1 MEQGRERNDSEIE
14 YFRRCVHMLAYAV
27 KRRKTLAYRVFVQ
40 HFSSRMQ
47 VKTFTSDL
55 EEGSAMWPAKWSV
68 MFRVREGRTIRRRQR
83 YDGYDNDVGWTSEG
97 DYCERRRQRWLRRR
111 APAPSATKAHVA
123 GLGNRGGD
131 DRGGKKPRLG
141 ECGAFSFEFFFQIGG
156 APEIPPEKLP

>member
-1 MEQGRERNDSEIE
+1 
-14 YFRRCVHMLAYAV
+14 MLAYAV

-83 YDGYDNDVGWTSEG
+83 YGGYDNDVGWTSEG

-123 GLGNRGGD
+123 GSGTWVAMNDGANRPELANVEPIPLELYFTIVGT
-131 DRGGKKPRLG
+131 P
-141 ECGAFSFEFFFQIGG
+141 EF
-156 APEIPPEKLP
+156 AT